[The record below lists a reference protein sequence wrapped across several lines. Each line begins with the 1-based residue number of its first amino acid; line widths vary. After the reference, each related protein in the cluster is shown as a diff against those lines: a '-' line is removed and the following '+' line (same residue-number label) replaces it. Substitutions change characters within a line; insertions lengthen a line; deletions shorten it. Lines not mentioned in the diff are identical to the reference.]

1 MGRKS
6 KCFRHNGYYAI
17 HIPIK
22 SAERIGLAP
31 GCEISVILNSDN
43 ELRIRRLG
51 EPVVL
56 VNKKLGIKGNIE
68 AQLSK

>member
-6 KCFRHNGYYAI
+6 KCFRIGKDFAI
-17 HIPIK
+17 RIPLK

-31 GCEISVILNSDN
+31 GCEITVILNSDN

-51 EPVVL
+51 EPVIL
-56 VNKKLGIKGNIE
+56 VNKKHGIKGNIT

>member
-17 HIPIK
+17 HIPLK

-31 GCEISVILNSDN
+31 GCEITVILNSND
-43 ELRIRRLG
+43 ELRIKRLG

-68 AQLSK
+68 AKLSK

>member
-6 KCFRHNGYYAI
+6 KCFRHNGFYAI
-17 HIPIK
+17 HIPLK

-31 GCEISVILNSDN
+31 GCEITVILNADN

-51 EPVVL
+51 EPVIL
-56 VNKKLGIKGNIE
+56 QNKKHGIKGNID
-68 AQLSK
+68 AKLG

>member
-6 KCFRHNGYYAI
+6 KCFRHMGNYAC
-17 HIPIK
+17 HIPLK
-22 SAERIGLAP
+22 SAEKIGLAP
-31 GCEISVILNSDN
+31 GCEITVILNSDN

-51 EPVVL
+51 EPVIL
-56 VNKKLGIKGNIE
+56 VNKKHGTKDNPT